1 MFDIGFI
8 ELLII
13 SMVAL
18 IVIGPE
24 RLPKVART
32 VGHLIGRVRRY
43 ASSVKID
50 IQNEMRMDELNELQ
64 ASVQKTASSIE
75 GAVREEIDQ
84 LKSTVEIKNSTET
97 ASSTDA
103 KLDPQANLSTAAIP
117 PATEQTQQQTN
128 TTKQDQT

>member
-8 ELLII
+8 ELLIV

-32 VGHLIGRVRRY
+32 LGHLIGRVRRY
-43 ASSVKID
+43 VSSVKID
-50 IQNEMRMDELNELQ
+50 IKNELRMDELNELQ
-64 ASVQKTASSIE
+64 ASMQKKASSIE
-75 GAVREEIDQ
+75 GSVRQEIDQ
-84 LKSTVEIKNSTET
+84 LKSTVEVKNPTET
-97 ASSTDA
+97 ASPTET
-103 KLDPQANLSTAAIP
+103 KLDPQENSPTTAIP

-128 TTKQDQT
+128 TTKKD